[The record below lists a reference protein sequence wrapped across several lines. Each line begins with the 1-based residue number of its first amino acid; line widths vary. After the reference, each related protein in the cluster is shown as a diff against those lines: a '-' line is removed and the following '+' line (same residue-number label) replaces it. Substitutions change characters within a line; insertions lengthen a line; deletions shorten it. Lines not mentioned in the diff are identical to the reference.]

1 MSTALTKTEANA
13 LQVSYDVLGTRVELD
28 IDFVK
33 KYLVRGK
40 AELTTNQELVM
51 FINTCK
57 MQRLN
62 PLVNGEVYLI
72 KYQESE
78 PAQMV
83 VGKGAYLR
91 RAFEHPD
98 YLCKKDGITVK
109 RGNEIVQKE
118 GCCVYPGEILVG
130 GWCRVYYIRKKEKME
145 AYKEVQLEEYNKNM
159 ANWKSKPATMIN
171 KVAVSQC
178 VREAFPRDYEG
189 VYSEEEMLASGAIPT
204 DYQDLSS
211 GTSDTPPI
219 IVDEIIS
226 QAERHAMFSFAQ
238 DNFGRDEGNA
248 MLKTYLEEEG
258 LTSTEGMLKSVYD
271 RIMQKLHDTLGMDTT
286 HQASEENEDE

>member
-1 MSTALTKTEANA
+1 MSTALSKAEANA
-13 LQVSYDVLGTRVELD
+13 LQVSYEVLGTRVDLD

-40 AELTTNQELVM
+40 AELTTDQELVM

-57 MQRLN
+57 MQGLN
-62 PLVNGEVYLI
+62 PLANGEVYLI

-118 GCCVYPGEILVG
+118 GCCVYPGETLVG

-189 VYSEEEMLASGAIPT
+189 VYSEEEMLASGAIPA

-211 GTSDTPPI
+211 GMNNTPPVVI
-219 IVDEIIS
+219 DEVIS
-226 QAERHAMFSFAQ
+226 QAERQAMFAFAQ
-238 DNFGRDEGNA
+238 SNFGRDEGNA
-248 MLKTYLEEEG
+248 MLKAYLEEEG

-271 RIMQKLHDTLGMDTT
+271 RIMQKLHDKLGEEVAP
-286 HQASEENEDE
+286 QSSEENEEE

>member
-1 MSTALTKTEANA
+1 MSTELSKVEANA
-13 LQVSYDVLGTRVELD
+13 LQVSYDVMGTRVDLN

-57 MQRLN
+57 MQGLN
-62 PLVNGEVYLI
+62 PLANGEVYLI

-98 YLCKKDGITVK
+98 YLCKKDGITVR

-118 GCCVYPGEILVG
+118 GCCLYPGEILVG
-130 GWCRVYYIRKKEKME
+130 GWCRVYYIRKNEKME
-145 AYKEVQLEEYNKNM
+145 AYKEVQIEEYNRNM
-159 ANWKSKPATMIN
+159 ANWKSRPATMIN

-178 VREAFPRDYEG
+178 VREAFPKDYEG
-189 VYSEEEMLASGAIPT
+189 IYSEEEMLASGTIPGN
-204 DYQDLSS
+204 YQDLSA
-211 GTSDTPPI
+211 GTKPEAPVVYI
-219 IVDEIIS
+219 DEPIS
-226 QAERHAMFSFAQ
+226 QEERQAMFAFAQ
-238 DNFGRDEGNA
+238 GNFGRDEGNSRVKA
-248 MLKTYLEEEG
+248 YVEAEG
-258 LTSTEGMLKSVYD
+258 FTSTNGMPKSVYD
-271 RIMQKLHDTLGMDTT
+271 RIMQKLNDDLEKEAGVPD
-286 HQASEENEDE
+286 AAGNEE